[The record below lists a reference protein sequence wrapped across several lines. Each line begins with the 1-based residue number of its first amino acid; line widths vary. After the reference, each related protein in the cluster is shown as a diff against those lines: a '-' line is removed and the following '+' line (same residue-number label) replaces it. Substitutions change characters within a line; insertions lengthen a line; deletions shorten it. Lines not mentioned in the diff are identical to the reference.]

1 MIWTLVQI
9 ALGGAVG
16 ALLRFATQSGV
27 ARLFGTGF
35 PLGTLVANALGSFVL
50 GAVFIWLTQ
59 KGLMRFAPL
68 LMVGLLGAYTTF
80 STFSLDAWAMWER
93 GQVGLAAGYVA
104 LSVTLALM
112 GLWLGVLAGR
122 GLWG

>member
-9 ALGGAVG
+9 ALGGAAG

-59 KGLMRFAPL
+59 KGMMRFAPL

-80 STFSLDAWAMWER
+80 STFSLDAWALWER

-104 LSVTLALM
+104 LSVTLALA
-112 GLWLGVLAGR
+112 GLWLGILAGR